1 MLWKNDQVSRVET
14 EKIIEIAGDCLSLA
28 GDYVELGCYKG
39 DTSLLLAEV
48 LQETDKK
55 LWLYDSF
62 EGLPP
67 KTEAD
72 SSELGRDFVAG
83 ALAVSKREVKARFL
97 RAGLRVPVIKKA
109 WFEELAETDLPDKIA
124 WAFIDADLYASI
136 RVGLKLVE
144 NKMVAGGVILV
155 HDYVNPALPGVAKA
169 VDEWAEQKHKEIIVF
184 QSLAIIRI

>member
-1 MLWKNDQVSRVET
+1 MLWKNDQVSGVET

-72 SSELGRDFVAG
+72 VSELGRDFVAG

-109 WFEELAETDLPDKIA
+109 WFEELVETDLPDKIA
-124 WAFIDADLYASI
+124 LAFIDADLYASI
-136 RVGLKLVE
+136 KAGLKLVE
-144 NKMVAGGVILV
+144 DKMVAGGVILV